1 MSTGSGALKQ
11 GTQTTQVFKRR
22 VDQYAD
28 LRTDM
33 AAKAYR
39 DINSHFPTFHFAIRQ
54 LRDQRTAKAG
64 VRQMEQHRML
74 EPFETLRDKSKN
86 ALIACARF
94 SAMVLDQRTVI
105 TTPLPLPTLEGVP
118 LPVACRSCW
127 RATPRCTRRLHR
139 SLCFRHKQRTWP
151 RIERQQ
157 QQQHKEHKR

>member
-1 MSTGSGALKQ
+1 MSTGTGALKQ
-11 GTQTTQVFKRR
+11 GTQSTQVFKRR

-86 ALIACARF
+86 ALVACARF
-94 SAMVLDQRTVI
+94 SAMVLDQRTVF

-118 LPVACRSCW
+118 LPVGVPELLARNAEVHEAFSPLSVFPTQ
-127 RATPRCTRRLHR
+127 A
-139 SLCFRHKQRTWP
+139 
-151 RIERQQ
+151 EDMA
-157 QQQHKEHKR
+157 ED